1 MTNSSYVKHLE
12 NIVGDSKKKNRFNIP
27 FVVYLFI
34 IAASCIPAI
43 IIRYIQL
50 RDGTNLKT
58 GYYNGDPV
66 LNVIFSGIVTLLFTI
81 TVILTLIDRNRYQVS
96 FCKSNTLAVRLMAAV
111 AAVFSVISG
120 IKGFYSMGT
129 EVDGVSAIDFFVIM
143 FAFFS
148 AGGFAYMVW
157 RIGRKDGGAS
167 DVLLCAPC
175 LWSCVVLLSMFLKH
189 TVVAFYNCHTLFMFC
204 L

>member
-58 GYYNGDPV
+58 GYYN
-66 LNVIFSGIVTLLFTI
+66 LNHPCVQKVEFIKIKGIV
-81 TVILTLIDRNRYQVS
+81 
-96 FCKSNTLAVRLMAAV
+96 
-111 AAVFSVISG
+111 
-120 IKGFYSMGT
+120 
-129 EVDGVSAIDFFVIM
+129 
-143 FAFFS
+143 
-148 AGGFAYMVW
+148 
-157 RIGRKDGGAS
+157 
-167 DVLLCAPC
+167 
-175 LWSCVVLLSMFLKH
+175 
-189 TVVAFYNCHTLFMFC
+189 
-204 L
+204 